1 MFRKGK
7 INRDI
12 LLSLFIIACGGMMAI
27 GRFYDER
34 LELFGINFSIILSSI
49 FIVLFFSVSFLIKSI
64 KINLNKILLYIF
76 YFILIISNLVLWSVY
91 GATDYGLEKFIN
103 LILIPLPI
111 SLMIIEKFKIRDRN
125 FMIKILL
132 WISLLLFVV
141 TLFNLST
148 LSSTRTGVL
157 GGGPIVLSR
166 WLCFGA
172 VVVLFHPKIKRFKV
186 IYMILFLFAALFTGS
201 RGPILS
207 FSLVMILY
215 FSLNFRKVF
224 FKVVALSSF
233 IILIL
238 FVTGVFNQLSQ
249 YKTVSRVFMNVQEG
263 GFKKS
268 TGRSYLLE
276 SSTKDMMN
284 RPLGVGSGNFVEYT
298 DRSDL
303 LKNRNLYYPH
313 NLFFEIATEFGII
326 TLLLFLVYLIQS
338 IYLSFRIN
346 LLDKLK
352 TGNMMFYTFVFL
364 FLNSMVSGDLN
375 DARLLFVFIPLM
387 LVKDIE

>member
-1 MFRKGK
+1 
-7 INRDI
+7 
-12 LLSLFIIACGGMMAI
+12 
-27 GRFYDER
+27 
-34 LELFGINFSIILSSI
+34 
-49 FIVLFFSVSFLIKSI
+49 
-64 KINLNKILLYIF
+64 
-76 YFILIISNLVLWSVY
+76 
-91 GATDYGLEKFIN
+91 
-103 LILIPLPI
+103 
-111 SLMIIEKFKIRDRN
+111 
-125 FMIKILL
+125 
-132 WISLLLFVV
+132 
-141 TLFNLST
+141 
-148 LSSTRTGVL
+148 
-157 GGGPIVLSR
+157 
-166 WLCFGA
+166 
-172 VVVLFHPKIKRFKV
+172 
-186 IYMILFLFAALFTGS
+186 
-201 RGPILS
+201 
-207 FSLVMILY
+207 
-215 FSLNFRKVF
+215 
-224 FKVVALSSF
+224 
-233 IILIL
+233 
-238 FVTGVFNQLSQ
+238 
-249 YKTVSRVFMNVQEG
+249 MNVQEG

-364 FLNSMVSGDLN
+364 FLNSMISGDLN

>member
-1 MFRKGK
+1 
-7 INRDI
+7 
-12 LLSLFIIACGGMMAI
+12 MAV

-49 FIVLFFSVSFLIKSI
+49 FIALFLSVLFLIKTI
-64 KINLNKILLYIF
+64 KIDLNKILLYAF
-76 YFILIISNLVLWSVY
+76 YCILIISNLVLWILY
-91 GATDYGLEKFIN
+91 DATDYGIEKFLN
-103 LILIPLPI
+103 FLLIPLLI
-111 SLMIIEKFKIRDRN
+111 SLVIIEKFRIRDRN
-125 FMIKILL
+125 FMIKVLL
-132 WISLLLFVV
+132 WISVLLLVL
-141 TLFNLST
+141 TLLNLST

-172 VVVLFHPKIKRFKV
+172 VVVIFHPKIKRFKV
-186 IYMILFLFAALFTGS
+186 IYMFLFLFAALFTGS

-215 FSLNFRKVF
+215 FFLNFRKVF

-364 FLNSMVSGDLN
+364 FLNSMISGDLN